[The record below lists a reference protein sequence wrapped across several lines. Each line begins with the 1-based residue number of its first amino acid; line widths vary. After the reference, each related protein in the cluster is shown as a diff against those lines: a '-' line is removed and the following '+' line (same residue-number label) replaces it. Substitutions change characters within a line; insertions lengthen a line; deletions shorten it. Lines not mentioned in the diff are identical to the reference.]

1 MGVEAEAGQAL
12 VVRGRVLVEQVQEQ
26 VLVEQVLAAQILLI
40 PVHFLSRSHF
50 TPTAWGR
57 RKRSTRARRFISNE
71 RFDFKVALQLGA
83 GATAAFSF
91 LSPAPKG
98 PERIDSAWR

>member
-1 MGVEAEAGQAL
+1 VEVEVEAGQVP
-12 VVRGRVLVEQVQEQ
+12 VVRGQ
-26 VLVEQVLAAQILLI
+26 VLAAQEQVLAAQTLLPAHILI
-40 PVHFLSRSHF
+40 RSHF